1 MRRFT
6 RTHEWIDIDGD
17 TGTVG
22 ITQHAVE
29 QLGDLVFVEVK
40 PAGTAL
46 EAGQQAVT
54 VESVKAAAEVYAP
67 VAGVITEANGAAA
80 DDPSLVN
87 SDPTG
92 AGWLYRLRLSDPGE
106 AAGLMEEDAYN
117 QMVLAG

>member
-6 RTHEWIDIDGD
+6 KSHEWIEIDGD
-17 TGTVG
+17 IGTVG
-22 ITQHAVE
+22 ITLHAVE

-67 VAGVITEANGAAA
+67 VAGAITEGNPAAA
-80 DDPSLVN
+80 EDPSIVN
-87 SDPTG
+87 SDPLG
-92 AGWLYRLRLSDPGE
+92 AGWLFRMRLSDPGE
-106 AAGLMEEDAYN
+106 AAALMEEDAYN
-117 QMVLAG
+117 AHVLAG

>member
-6 RTHEWIDIDGD
+6 KTHEWIDIDGD
-17 TGTVG
+17 IGTVG
-22 ITQHAVE
+22 ITLHAVE

-67 VAGVITEANGAAA
+67 VAGAITEANPAAA
-80 DDPSLVN
+80 EDPSIVN
-87 SDPTG
+87 SDPLG
-92 AGWLYRLRLSDPGE
+92 AGWLYRMRLSDPG
-106 AAGLMEEDAYN
+106 AAAALMEEDAYN

>member
-6 RTHEWIDIDGD
+6 KSHEWIDIDGD

-22 ITQHAVE
+22 ITLHAVE

-46 EAGQQAVT
+46 EAGEQAVT

-67 VAGVITEANGAAA
+67 VAGAITEANPAAA
-80 DDPSLVN
+80 EDPSIVN
-87 SDPTG
+87 SDPLG
-92 AGWLYRLRLSDPGE
+92 AGWLFRMRLSDPGE
-106 AAGLMEEDAYN
+106 AAALMEEDAYN
-117 QMVLAG
+117 AHVLAG